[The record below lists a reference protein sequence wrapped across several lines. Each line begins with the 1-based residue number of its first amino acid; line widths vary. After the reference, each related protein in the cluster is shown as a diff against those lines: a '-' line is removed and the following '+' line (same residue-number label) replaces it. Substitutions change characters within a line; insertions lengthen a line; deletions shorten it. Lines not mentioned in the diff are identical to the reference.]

1 LSPNQLTISS
11 REEGQKSVAAED
23 VDGRDAD
30 ARNEVTG
37 LVGALVVPFDA
48 RRGKILV
55 LGDRDRSCEVILD
68 RGRFGPTRETDPA
81 CALLQLQDAGS
92 V

>member
-1 LSPNQLTISS
+1 MRANT
-11 REEGQKSVAAED
+11 EM
-23 VDGRDAD
+23 
-30 ARNEVTG
+30 TG
-37 LVGALVVPFDA
+37 LVGSLVVPFDA

-81 CALLQLQDAGS
+81 CALLQLQDAVS